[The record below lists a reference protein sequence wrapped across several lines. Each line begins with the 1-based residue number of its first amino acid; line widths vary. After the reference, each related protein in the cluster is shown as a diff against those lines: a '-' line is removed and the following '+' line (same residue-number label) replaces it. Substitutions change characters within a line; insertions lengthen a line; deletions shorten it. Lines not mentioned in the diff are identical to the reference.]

1 MVTIISILAVIS
13 GILIGVIFS
22 NIRNLDKIS
31 KLVKRIE
38 TLEKLSIVTDDTA
51 HSASEAVSSIY
62 QLETAHWNWTR
73 KWVNYILTS
82 VDLTSE
88 TWQEQ
93 EKTVDETAE
102 ITPFTIKENIK

>member
-1 MVTIISILAVIS
+1 MVTIISILAVMS

-51 HSASEAVSSIY
+51 HSASEAVSSGHLKLGKNKKR
-62 QLETAHWNWTR
+62 QLMRLR
-73 KWVNYILTS
+73 K
-82 VDLTSE
+82 
-88 TWQEQ
+88 
-93 EKTVDETAE
+93 
-102 ITPFTIKENIK
+102 